1 MKKILL
7 SAVASILS
15 SGPAFAD
22 DDHKILE
29 SSCKISRKQAQD
41 IAVARISGAITDVD
55 LETKNGKPYWSI
67 DIKPSKDV
75 EREVHIDA
83 LSGAVL
89 SVENDDD

>member
-1 MKKILL
+1 MRKMLL
-7 SAVASILS
+7 SLLACALL
-15 SGPAFAD
+15 SGPTFAD

-41 IAVARISGAITDVD
+41 IAVARISGDITDTD

-83 LSGAVL
+83 LTGDIL